1 MPILHYLQAHPAA
14 FLIFTGI
21 LGLMVG
27 SFLNVVIYRLP
38 VVLERDWSMQCA
50 EVCGEEGQTATK
62 PERFNLV
69 VPRSRCPQCGHPIAA
84 WENIP
89 VLSYLLLR
97 GRCSACGASIS
108 LRYPLVEVLTAV
120 LSFAVAWRFGL
131 TWQAGGGLL
140 LTWALIALSF
150 IDFDRQLLPDV
161 ITLPWLWLGLGISLL
176 AVYTHVADSV
186 LGAMLGYLLLWSV
199 YHVFRLLTGKEGM
212 GYGDFKLLAMLG
224 AWTGWQMVPL
234 IVLLSSF
241 VGAVVGVVLIV
252 ARGHDRNIPIPFGPY
267 LAIAGWIALLWGQ
280 DLVQA
285 YLRWSAWA

>member
-14 FLIFTGI
+14 FLIFAGI

-38 VVLERDWSMQCA
+38 VVLERDWRIQCA
-50 EVCGEEGQTATK
+50 EVCGEDGRTATES
-62 PERFNLV
+62 ERFNLV
-69 VPRSRCPQCGHPIAA
+69 VPRSRCPQCGHQIAA

-108 LRYPLVEVLTAV
+108 LRYPLVEILTAA
-120 LSFAVAWRFGL
+120 LSVMVAWRLGL
-131 TWQAGGGLL
+131 SWQAGAGLL

-176 AVYTHVADSV
+176 GLYTHVADSV

-224 AWTGWQMVPL
+224 AWTG
-234 IVLLSSF
+234 
-241 VGAVVGVVLIV
+241 
-252 ARGHDRNIPIPFGPY
+252 
-267 LAIAGWIALLWGQ
+267 
-280 DLVQA
+280 
-285 YLRWSAWA
+285 